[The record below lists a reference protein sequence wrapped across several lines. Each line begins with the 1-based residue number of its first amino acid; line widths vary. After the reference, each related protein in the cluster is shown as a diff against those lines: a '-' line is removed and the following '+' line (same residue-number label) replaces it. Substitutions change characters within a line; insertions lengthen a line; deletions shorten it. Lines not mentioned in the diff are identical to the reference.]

1 MWTRENSA
9 VFGSQE
15 SISSL
20 NDYYLTGA
28 QQQLPSTGSFAD
40 LIPSDENH
48 SASLHYV
55 ESSAALAPITTR
67 IRPSTA
73 LTEKIILE
81 ITKSIKIFKPSRSLY
96 HLTNDRSPASS
107 EGNESSRPTASI
119 DVVISGKFP
128 SPSQSVIALPHPLLS
143 EVVA

>member
-20 NDYYLTGA
+20 NDYYLTGT
-28 QQQLPSTGSFAD
+28 QQQLPSNGSFTD
-40 LIPSDENH
+40 LIPSSNDH
-48 SASLHYV
+48 APSLHYV

-96 HLTNDRSPASS
+96 HLTNDRSPAS
-107 EGNESSRPTASI
+107 ETNETSKPTASI
-119 DVVISGKFP
+119 DVVISG
-128 SPSQSVIALPHPLLS
+128 
-143 EVVA
+143 